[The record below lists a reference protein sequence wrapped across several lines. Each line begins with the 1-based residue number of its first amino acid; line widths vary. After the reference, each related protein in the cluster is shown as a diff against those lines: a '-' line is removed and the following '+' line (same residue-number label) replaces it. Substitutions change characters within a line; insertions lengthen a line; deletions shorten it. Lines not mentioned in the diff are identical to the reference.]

1 MTSRLVL
8 RALRRPLQHHHV
20 ASRRALSAKATK
32 HEPIV
37 LRPYQENCI
46 EACLDALDSGCTR
59 IGVSLPTGA
68 GKTTVFLSL
77 LERMKSRGTKAM
89 VIVNSVELA
98 KQAAA
103 QAERLFPEM
112 TVEIEQGQKHV
123 ATANAD
129 LTIATYQTLMRGTR
143 IHKFDPAEMKA
154 VIVDEA
160 HHAAAPSY
168 QRVLG
173 HFDPNMKLDIETRPP
188 SPVPIIGFSATFSRH
203 DGLALGKVFDRIVYH
218 RDFLEMIKE
227 QWLCTVRFTTVKVK
241 LDLSNVTLSGV
252 SGDFNPTSL
261 AHVVNT
267 ETINHLVLQAWIDRA
282 SARKSTLIFCV
293 NLAHVRDLTEVFRQA
308 GIDARYLHSGTPPKE
323 RMDLLTAF
331 RAGEFPVL
339 VNCSILTEGA
349 DIPNIDC
356 VILARP
362 TRSRNL
368 FAQMIGR
375 GMRLSPQTGKED
387 CHILDFVDS
396 TTRVNGVMTTPS
408 LFGLTPEE
416 DVEDVPLEE
425 LEKRAEETLARAES
439 SSPDV
444 DIPDPKSVTYRDYEN
459 PFVLAKDTS
468 GAPHISELSS
478 FAWCGVGDDIYVLEC
493 LSKGFIRI
501 QPFVDESDS
510 DDDGLDEKPAYV
522 AVYVATNTYFGS
534 NAPYVKPR
542 RILTAA
548 NLADAVRGADHY
560 AKDRVCPG
568 RMSSGLFRSAK
579 WRKEPASDGQK
590 EFIAKRWGLRS
601 TKAAMVTTAEHE
613 QKQQQVSKMTKG
625 DAGNIISRLKHGAAV
640 RPPFVGL

>member
-1 MTSRLVL
+1 MTSGVVL
-8 RALRRPLQHHHV
+8 RVLRRPLQPHHV
-20 ASRRALSAKATK
+20 AYRRVLSVKATK
-32 HEPIV
+32 HEPLV

-46 EACLDALDSGCTR
+46 QACLDALDSGCTR

-77 LERMKSRGTKAM
+77 LERLKSDGKKAI

-103 QAERLFPEM
+103 QAERLFPDM

-129 LTIATYQTLMRGTR
+129 ITIATYQTLVRGTR
-143 IHKFDPAEMKA
+143 IHKFDPAEIKA

-173 HFDPNMKLDIETRPP
+173 HFDPHMKVDIENRPP
-188 SPVPIIGFSATFSRH
+188 SPVPIIGFSATFNRH
-203 DGLALGKVFDRIVYH
+203 DGLALGSAFDRIVYH
-218 RDFLEMIKE
+218 RDFLEMIKG
-227 QWLCTVRFTTVKVK
+227 QWLCTVRFTTVKVA
-241 LDLSNVTLSGV
+241 LHLSNVKLSGV
-252 SGDFNPTSL
+252 AGDFKQTSL

-267 ETINHLVLQAWIDRA
+267 ESVNQVVLQAWIDRA
-282 SARKSTLIFCV
+282 STRKSTLIFCIDV
-293 NLAHVRDLTEVFRQA
+293 AHVRDLTEVFRQA
-308 GIDARYLHSGTPPKE
+308 GIDARYLYSGTPYKE
-323 RMDLLTAF
+323 RTDLLTAF
-331 RAGEFPVL
+331 RAGEYPVL

-396 TTRVNGVMTTPS
+396 TTRVNGVITTPS

-416 DVEDVPLEE
+416 DVEDVSLEE
-425 LEKRAEETLARAES
+425 LEKRAEKILTPRES
-439 SSPDV
+439 SSSDV
-444 DIPDPKSVTYRDYEN
+444 DIAGQKSITYQDYES
-459 PFVLAKDTS
+459 PFALAADSS

-478 FAWCGVGDDIYVLEC
+478 HAWCGVSDDIYVLQC
-493 LSKGFIRI
+493 LAKGFIRI
-501 QPFVDESDS
+501 QPIVGGDLLY
-510 DDDGLDEKPAYV
+510 GKPSYV
-522 AVYVATNTYFGS
+522 AVYIATNTSS
-534 NAPYVKPR
+534 NAPHIKAH

-548 NLADAVRGADHY
+548 NLADAVRGADQY
-560 AKDRVCPG
+560 AKNRVCPG
-568 RMSSGLFRSAK
+568 RMASALFRSAT
-579 WRKEPASDGQK
+579 WRKKPASDLQK
-590 EFIAKRWGLRS
+590 EFIVKWWLGS
-601 TKAAMVTTAEHE
+601 TTAAEYEH
-613 QKQQQVSKMTKG
+613 KRQQVSKLTKG
-625 DAGNIISRLKHGAAV
+625 DVSNFFIRLKHGAAV
-640 RPPFVGL
+640 RSLRWSVTGHA